1 MSREID
7 CCYSM
12 LHKRG
17 TGDSMVAVRPDAKSS
32 CLSYRRRKTS
42 HLLETLLGRLPVD
55 DTPDSLEVLGLSVL
69 VLKTAH
75 R

>member
-1 MSREID
+1 
-7 CCYSM
+7 
-12 LHKRG
+12 
-17 TGDSMVAVRPDAKSS
+17 MVAVRPDAKSS

-55 DTPDSLEVLGLSVL
+55 DIPDSLEVLGLSVL